1 MKLIIIAALTAS
13 RVIGKDGKMPW
24 HYSEDLKRFKRLTMG
39 QTVLMGRK
47 TYESMGKPL
56 PGRTNVIVT
65 TSKISVPPGADMEI
79 YPSLEE
85 ALFELRGREK
95 VFVIGGG
102 MIYAQL
108 IDRADAMHLTMIEQ
122 ESEGDTFFPEY
133 DHLIGTVYRLV
144 SEEKHKGFSFQD
156 YIRLHPAHEI
166 D

>member
-13 RVIGKDGKMPW
+13 RVIGKDGKIPW

-56 PGRTNVIVT
+56 PGRTNVIVA
-65 TSKISVPPGADMEI
+65 TSKISVPPGADIEV

-85 ALFELRGREK
+85 ALFELQGREK

-108 IDRADAMHLTMIEQ
+108 IDRADAMHLTMIE
-122 ESEGDTFFPEY
+122 ENVDGDTFFPEY
-133 DHLIGTVYRLV
+133 DHLIGTIYRLV

-156 YIRLHPAHEI
+156 FIRLHTTHEI